1 MAVLGQSTGLWC
13 VRTSPQKHQR
23 NWRSRKGM
31 VHQNVFAAVRMDG
44 TFSYVLAGAEGSM
57 NVSTLLNHALA
68 HGFTIPPNRFYLADA
83 GFGRQEGIIQPYYG
97 IRYHL
102 QEWREGNRG
111 PETAEELYNLR
122 QSGSRIIVEQ
132 VIGMIK
138 RKWKILRETAPEYG
152 LRTQM
157 RIVYAVCGLHNFI
170 RRDGEE
176 EVDEEADL
184 PRWQRD
190 QLEQAR
196 QRCERL
202 EGMLPPEIREQIVR
216 ASWTAYLEE
225 KRRRERRVD

>member
-1 MAVLGQSTGLWC
+1 MVKLFQAF
-13 VRTSPQKHQR
+13 VRLSEEGYVSKEVELSQKRSVFNGCIGAIDGTLVRAHIPQKHQR

-31 VHQNVFAAVRMDG
+31 VHQNVFAAV
-44 TFSYVLAGAEGSM
+44 
-57 NVSTLLNHALA
+57 H
-68 HGFTIPPNRFYLADA
+68 A